1 MLVSFFHLPAA
12 VLTHSNQL
20 TSTSNF
26 QRRPKGSLYLPQK
39 AFRWDCHEECPIG
52 MKIIGYSAQ
61 KPLFG
66 MTKISNYTLKSMVS
80 GMMSL
85 FHIIQNYP
93 FIKIIPPKSLGIPAI
108 QYSPI
113 FIPGFSTF
121 DGHLMTASNRA
132 RDSRPP
138 SPYFGLSRNPSVQ
151 RAGNVQIMQASQV
164 SKIPAN
170 LPLRLHIICVS
181 AIQNGPKS
189 LKILIFSKKNPHFPQ
204 NHFPKTSK
212 DHVPNFSGV
221 SQTAPFNPPLLVAP
235 GGLSGRDFWGRHI
248 IRGSW
253 DPWYPGRASQAVA
266 NHQ

>member
-189 LKILIFSKKNPHFPQ
+189 LKILIFSKKKSSFSSKSLPKDIQRPCSQFFWSIPNSTFQPPPSGCTWRIKRKRLLGSPHHPWVLG
-204 NHFPKTSK
+204 SV
-212 DHVPNFSGV
+212 VPRPGLPGSG
-221 SQTAPFNPPLLVAP
+221 
-235 GGLSGRDFWGRHI
+235 
-248 IRGSW
+248 
-253 DPWYPGRASQAVA
+253 
-266 NHQ
+266 